1 MAAFWITLL
10 ALAALATN
18 AWWWWRSR
26 RSYEELTRANERAED
41 WKIQCEG
48 ARADN
53 QAQLAALLNSM
64 NEGVLVADTACRV
77 RLVNRA
83 LQEDF
88 LLKNGLAGRSLVEVF
103 RSPELQSLVSQVEDK
118 VVEAEIPFE
127 LPGGTKR
134 TYHTHATIYRNSQ
147 NTPQG
152 VILVFHDLTQI
163 KRLENLRQEFVANVS
178 HELRTPLSMIK
189 GCVETLLDGAKDEPV
204 AQEKFLRIIERHA
217 DRLTFLIEDLLIL
230 SQLESGRVEF
240 NFKQMELAPAVKRVI
255 DDLALKAGARNVALD
270 NQIPAGVQVCAD
282 ANRLLQV
289 FYNLVENAIKYGR
302 MNGKVLVGA
311 RPEGEGQVLVWVKDD
326 GPGMPPEA
334 VQRVFERF
342 YRADKS
348 RSREQGGTGLG
359 LAIVK
364 HIVQA
369 HHGKVWAESQ
379 INQGATFFFTL
390 PIKEFA
396 SEESATPAP

>member
-1 MAAFWITLL
+1 MSAAWITLL
-10 ALAALATN
+10 LAAAAALN
-18 AWWWWRSR
+18 GWWWWRGR
-26 RSYEELTRANERAED
+26 RWREEGELARERAED
-41 WKIQCEG
+41 WKEQCAQ

-53 QAQLAALLNSM
+53 QAQLAALLDSM
-64 NEGVLVADTACRV
+64 NEGVLVVDTASRV
-77 RLVNRA
+77 RLINRA

-88 LLKNGLAGRSLVEVF
+88 QLKDEVIGRSLVEVF
-103 RSPELQSLVSQVEDK
+103 RVPELRTLVEQVGEAAT
-118 VVEAEIPFE
+118 EAEIHFKMPD
-127 LPGGTKR
+127 GVKQ

-147 NTPQG
+147 NAPQG
-152 VILVFHDLTQI
+152 VILVFHDLTRL

-189 GCVETLLDGAKDEPV
+189 GCVETLIDGAKNDPE
-204 AQEKFLRIIERHA
+204 ARDRFLGIIERHA

-240 NFKQMELAPAVKRVI
+240 NFQHMELGPAVKRVL
-255 DDLALKAGARNVALD
+255 DDLAMKASKRKVTLE
-270 NQIPAGVQVCAD
+270 NQIAPDLVVCAD
-282 ANRLLQV
+282 LNRLLQV

-302 MNGKVLVGA
+302 AEGQVSVGA
-311 RPEGEGQVLVWVKDD
+311 RAEGDNELLIWVKDD

-369 HHGKVWAESQ
+369 HHGKVWVESQ
-379 INQGATFFFTL
+379 LGQGSTFFFTL
-390 PIKEFA
+390 PKNDLVRA
-396 SEESATPAP
+396 AARV